1 MKKSTI
7 LFLTAAALAGSLVV
21 IGENVASGQN
31 YTAKSLFW
39 RSDSLQVD
47 EIVSEE
53 AVQYKKVG
61 HHGPA
66 VENGYSMFRLYFND
80 SGAIDVYS
88 KTGRGME
95 LLAFHWYP
103 TEKEREIYAAGIDQY
118 VVGKTVG
125 LGGVALWD
133 DGQEVKL
140 VATKGRTARV
150 GETKNGCFAEVIAY
164 GVLYKGEYVDI
175 SERID
180 VSYKTREATVTAT
193 EINGKKVRFLSGVNY
208 HEGESLDYDVGH
220 IAVWG
225 VHPPD
230 VAKDPK
236 PVGAG
241 LFYKKKAFPTLEKT
255 DDMVRIISKETKSA
269 TWNIVAASTIEAELN
284 TEKRFTAYMQ
294 KDTGGKEKTSRKSG
308 PKKGLQFNN
317 IRVH

>member
-1 MKKSTI
+1 MRTRI
-7 LFLTAAALAGSLVV
+7 LTLAALAACVAAV
-21 IGENVASGQN
+21 IPQTASAQSQS
-31 YTAKSLFW
+31 TAKSLFW

-53 AVQYKKVG
+53 PIQYKKVG

-66 VENGYSMFRLYFND
+66 VENAYSMFRLYFND

-95 LLAFHWYP
+95 LLTFHWYP
-103 TEKEREIYAAGIDQY
+103 TDEQREMYATGIDQY
-118 VVGKTVG
+118 TVGKTVG

-133 DGQEVKL
+133 GEKEVKL

-150 GETKNGCFAEVIAY
+150 GETKTGSYAEIIAY

-180 VSYKTREATVTAT
+180 VTTKNREATVTAT
-193 EINGKKVRFLSGVNY
+193 ELNGKKVQFLSGVNY
-208 HEGESLDYDVGH
+208 HEGEEVVYGPGH
-220 IAVWG
+220 ISVWG

-241 LFYKKKAFPTLEKT
+241 LFYSTKLFPTIEQT
-255 DDMVRIISKETKSA
+255 EDMVRIISKETNSTTVK
-269 TWNIVAASTIEAELN
+269 IIAASTIEAELN
-284 TEKRFTAYMQ
+284 TAARFEKYMT
-294 KDTGGKEKTSRKSG
+294 KDTNGKERTSKKSG
-308 PKKGLQFNN
+308 PKKGLQLNN
-317 IRVH
+317 FRVH